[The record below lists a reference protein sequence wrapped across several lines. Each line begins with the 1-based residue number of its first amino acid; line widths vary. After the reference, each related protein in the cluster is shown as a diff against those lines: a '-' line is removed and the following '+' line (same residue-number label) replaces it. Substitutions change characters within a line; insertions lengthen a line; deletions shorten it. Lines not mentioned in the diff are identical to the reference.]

1 MIITTNNTTKD
12 YLCKG
17 CHKPV
22 HWFCV
27 VSEKESNKEKGHRA
41 HYWCPPCSTQQS
53 NSSQQSSSLSSNDE
67 IENTSKSLSSNDD
80 FENTSKKRCV
90 DTVDESVVLDGV
102 ADSLSARH
110 TNDNDVAE
118 LHELLPILFPDHHA
132 TNTYANNEIGMSG
145 RSIGL
150 FYLMPLH
157 HLLQPLPTLLVLLP

>member
-1 MIITTNNTTKD
+1 MWSVKNSQTKKRVIEHITGAP
-12 YLCKG
+12 L
-17 CHKPV
+17 V
-22 HWFCV
+22 Q
-27 VSEKESNKEKGHRA
+27 
-41 HYWCPPCSTQQS
+41 QQS